1 MGKSFVLFM
10 ASFRHMRIDILAILA
25 MVVINSAVNIIV
37 HVSIPDNNNT
47 QVSLGNLLTILLIVM
62 AISLPLT
69 FFRRVINLGATRKQY
84 YSGLIV
90 TYSFWAALFSLL
102 NIVWLKLEVG
112 FLREYIETFNIIEI
126 FHWDQFNVVGM
137 FLYQFGAYM
146 LLISILNL
154 LCSCWRH
161 VLGWVIWIL
170 LIAAISIGTSIASLR
185 SELADGLLTLL
196 FNDSLVQGFGLTMG
210 ISLLLLA
217 AGWWFTSRRTI

>member
-1 MGKSFVLFM
+1 MGKSFVLLM
-10 ASFRHMRIDILAILA
+10 ASIRHMRIDILAVLA
-25 MVVINSAVNIIV
+25 MVVINFA
-37 HVSIPDNNNT
+37 VSIIINVSVPDNNNN
-47 QVSLGNLLTILLIVM
+47 QVSVGNLLSILLIVM

-69 FFRRVINLGATRKQY
+69 FFRRIMNLGATRKQY
-84 YSGLIV
+84 YTGLIV

-126 FHWDQFNVVGM
+126 FHWDQFNVAGM

-161 VLGWVIWIL
+161 VLGWIFWVL
-170 LIAAISIGTSIASLR
+170 LIAAIPIGTSIASFR
-185 SELADGLLTLL
+185 TKLADGFLTLL
-196 FNDSLVQGFGLTMG
+196 FNDSLLQGFGLTFS

-217 AGWWFTSRRTI
+217 AGWWFTSRRTF